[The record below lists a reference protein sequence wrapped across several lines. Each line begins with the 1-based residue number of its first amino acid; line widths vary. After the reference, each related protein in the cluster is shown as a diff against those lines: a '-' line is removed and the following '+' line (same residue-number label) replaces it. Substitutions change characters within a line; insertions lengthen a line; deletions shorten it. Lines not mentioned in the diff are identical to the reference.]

1 MANER
6 LYIAQQRR
14 QKLLET
20 LKGQPPRIIRQALG
34 IPAGEPIE
42 PYMVDYT
49 YEPVPDPTPYVPPP
63 IKQPET
69 VTRQPVALLPEATIP
84 DTQET
89 IGQVDCFSPLKG
101 KCDVKLSK
109 KLVNLI
115 ENTYDTSFPIPSNA
129 RLAKRFRCMPSDID
143 DCLSAL
149 ENAGMLNIRYKTA
162 IGATFRYI
170 TVNYEKVRP

>member
-1 MANER
+1 MGNER

-49 YEPVPDPTPYVPPP
+49 YEPVPDPQPYVPPP
-63 IKQPET
+63 IPKPQLVVSQEQPQT
-69 VTRQPVALLPEATIP
+69 LLAKIGVPVPHEEP
-84 DTQET
+84 S
-89 IGQVDCFSPLKG
+89 CFDELKG

-109 KLVNLI
+109 KIINLI
-115 ENTYDTSFPIPSNA
+115 ENSYDTSFPIPNNA
-129 RLAKRFRCMPSDID
+129 KLAKRFRCLPEDIS
-143 DCLSAL
+143 DCLNAL
-149 ENAGMLNIRYKTA
+149 ENAGMLHIRYKTA
-162 IGATFRYI
+162 IGATFRYV
-170 TVNYEKVRP
+170 TVNTEKVRP